1 MDEPIRVGDALAE
14 IVRPLGLL
22 RRDVHRVRP
31 RAELG
36 TPSAVQHVVRDD
48 LRVVAVDLE
57 RHSADALDHVV
68 VDIAVVRPGVEVEPV
83 TVVVERKRTIA
94 RALGEADSV
103 RNPVACRHGL
113 DAAVAVAR
121 IERTAV
127 IGFEHVVVDA
137 VVRKFVVV
145 ASVEH
150 GPPGQVVEKIMADAV
165 AVSLHEHGR
174 RDVVKLADVVDV
186 AVLDC
191 VRLGHAA
198 ARDVYYPTA
207 KLEQVAVPQLVVV
220 PPRELD
226 RPLAHVMYAAAAY
239 RYEGALRRVDRLAP
253 GAKLKVLYRD
263 MMRVLK
269 AKYRVDRWN
278 SYKALVGILSL
289 RRDEV
294 HLLLL
299 QVVEPLAEVV
309 QLLAEAA
316 EDVGIA
322 RARHVAEIAGE
333 L

>member
-1 MDEPIRVGDALAE
+1 MA
-14 IVRPLGLL
+14 
-22 RRDVHRVRP
+22 
-31 RAELG
+31 
-36 TPSAVQHVVRDD
+36 
-48 LRVVAVDLE
+48 
-57 RHSADALDHVV
+57 VV
-68 VDIAVVRPGVEVEPV
+68 VK
-83 TVVVERKRTIA
+83 RKRTVA
-94 RALGEADSV
+94 RALGKANSV
-103 RNPVACRHGL
+103 RDPVARCHGL

-121 IERTAV
+121 VESAAV
-127 IGFEHVVVDA
+127 LGLKHVVVDA
-137 VVRKFVVV
+137 VVRKLVVV

-150 GPPGQVVEKIMADAV
+150 GPPGQIVEEVVSDAV

-174 RDVVKLADVVDV
+174 RDVVKLANVVDV
-186 AVLDC
+186 AVLY
-191 VRLGHAA
+191 RIWLGHAA

-253 GAKLKVLYRD
+253 GAKLKVLYRNVV
-263 MMRVLK
+263 RVLK
-269 AKYRVDRWN
+269 TEYRVDRRN
-278 SYKALVGILSL
+278 GDKALVGILSL

-294 HLLLL
+294 YLLLL